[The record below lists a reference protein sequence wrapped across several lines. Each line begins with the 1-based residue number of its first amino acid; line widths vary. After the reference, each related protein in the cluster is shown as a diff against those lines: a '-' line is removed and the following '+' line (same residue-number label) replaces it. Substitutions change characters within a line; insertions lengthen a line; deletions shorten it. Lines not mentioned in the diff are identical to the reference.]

1 MVSGQSPGRAQH
13 PGMASLLELRYQALS
28 IQWTAEN
35 GASFV
40 ITGKLSLEHYEQ
52 LNIGFK
58 VLFVESF

>member
-1 MVSGQSPGRAQH
+1 
-13 PGMASLLELRYQALS
+13 MASLLELRHQALS

-35 GASFV
+35 GASSV